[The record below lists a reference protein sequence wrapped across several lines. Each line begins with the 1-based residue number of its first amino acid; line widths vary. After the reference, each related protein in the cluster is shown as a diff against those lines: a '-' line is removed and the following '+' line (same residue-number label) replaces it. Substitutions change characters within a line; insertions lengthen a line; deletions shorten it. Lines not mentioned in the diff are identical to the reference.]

1 MTGPTQDAERA
12 WRGLLRAFRA
22 FPDLVQ
28 GGSWTEDDAV
38 AVSRCPSVSVPIL
51 NGVWLLGDADVGKV
65 LTAVASLEA
74 EQLPAPIIVREGR
87 STALEAGLP
96 DLGLQLDERVPLMAM
111 GRGELRFEDVDGV
124 DMTEVTEPQGWSD
137 AQLVAEKGF
146 GTPAGLL
153 AALYAP
159 PLADAHG
166 FGTSLARSNGVVVST
181 AQTLQIDDVVGVYSV
196 ATLPEHRG
204 RGYGGALTAWVTARA
219 FAVGATFAYLQ
230 SSAMGVSVY
239 RRIGFRE
246 VDMFAIY
253 TRAVSTDRHR

>member
-1 MTGPTQDAERA
+1 MTGPAQGAERA

-22 FPDLVQ
+22 LPDLMP
-28 GGSWTEDDAV
+28 GGSWAEDAAV
-38 AVSRCPSVSVPIL
+38 AVSRCPSVPVPLL
-51 NGVWLLGDADVGKV
+51 NGVWLLGEADVGKV

-74 EQLPAPIIVREGR
+74 EQLPAPVIVREGR
-87 STALEAGLP
+87 STAFEAGVS
-96 DLGLQLDERVPLMAM
+96 DLGLQIEERAPLMAI
-111 GRGELRFEDVDGV
+111 GPEELRFEDVDGV
-124 DMTEVTEPQGWSD
+124 ELAEVTEPQGWSD

-153 AALYAP
+153 SALYAP

-166 FGTSLARSNGVVVST
+166 FGTSVARSNGLVVST
-181 AQTLQIDDVVGVYSV
+181 AQTFQIDDVVGIYSV

-219 FAVGATFAYLQ
+219 FAAGATFAYLQ
-230 SSAMGVSVY
+230 SSAIGVSVY

-246 VDMFAIY
+246 VDTFAIY
-253 TRAVSTDRHR
+253 TRAVSTD